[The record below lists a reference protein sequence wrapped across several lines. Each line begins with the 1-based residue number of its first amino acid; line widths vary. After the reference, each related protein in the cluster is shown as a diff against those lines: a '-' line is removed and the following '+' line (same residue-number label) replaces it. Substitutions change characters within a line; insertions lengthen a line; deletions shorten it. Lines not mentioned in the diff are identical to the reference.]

1 MSLFPSWFLQH
12 MRRGKYPTVSVH
24 ISRSRIRTMSRLA
37 LLGSVLAILTAVA
50 FSQTPTAQPSTSPVA
65 YVYVSSPNP
74 NTYGLIYA
82 YSASSN
88 GHLTLVGTFPSY
100 ASYMALNGAWLFGTD
115 GTNIYSFSIA
125 SNGALSQTSSI
136 NATSYNP
143 YQSGGPGNLFL
154 DHTGT
159 TLYDGDIYAYGTGS
173 NAYQAFS
180 IDQNTGQLNFLQLTP
195 DANGS
200 GSLGNVLSFTGSN
213 TYAYSSGSYRF
224 TQDIYGFKRNADQ
237 TLTELSLNPKFPTA
251 PNGAYF
257 PFLAASDRNNHLA
270 ISLTPYNGFSQTG
283 PTQLAVYT
291 QQSNGNLTTT
301 STSANMPTTL
311 ITNLYDFWMSPSGKL
326 LAVAGVGGLQVFHF
340 NGANPITHYTGRLTK
355 DTITQVFWDNA
366 NHLYAIS
373 PSTGKLHVFTVT
385 PTSHSEAPGSPYT
398 ISNASNVIVLPK

>member
-1 MSLFPSWFLQH
+1 
-12 MRRGKYPTVSVH
+12 
-24 ISRSRIRTMSRLA
+24 MSRLA
-37 LLGSVLAILTAVA
+37 FLGSVLSILTTVA
-50 FSQTPTAQPSTSPVA
+50 FSQTPNAQPSTSPVA

-74 NTYGLIYA
+74 NTYGLIHA
-82 YSASSN
+82 YSASSS
-88 GHLTLVGTFPSY
+88 GQLTLVGAFPSY

-125 SNGALSQTSSI
+125 STGALSQTSSI

-200 GSLGNVLSFTGSN
+200 GSMGNVLSFTGGN
-213 TYAYSSGSYRF
+213 TYAYSSGFYKF

-237 TLTELSLNPKFPTA
+237 TLSELNISPRIPAAK
-251 PNGAYF
+251 NGAYF
-257 PFLAASDRNNHLA
+257 PYLAASDRNNHLA
-270 ISLTPYNGFSQTG
+270 ISLTPYNDMAQTG
-283 PTQLAVYT
+283 PTQFAVYT
-291 QQSNGNLTTT
+291 QSSNGNLTTT
-301 STSANMPTTL
+301 STAANMPSTL

-340 NGANPITHYTGRLTK
+340 NGANPITHYTGLLTK

-373 PSTGKLHVFTVT
+373 SSTGKLHVFTVT
-385 PTSHSEAPGSPYT
+385 PTRHSEAPGSPYT
-398 ISNASNVIVLPK
+398 ITNASNVIVLPK